1 MSPLKEISFSEKIF
15 ILIRRANRP
24 SCSFI
29 TVLRYR
35 RVETFLNEEY
45 SACVLVEYERNWP
58 NRGGHKHENES
69 QLNRWDSLLI
79 TNRQKVAHYF
89 QLRIFSASETESIK
103 EELDYAEKKW
113 PEKIDMYMF
122 SRSWASI
129 EDGFYPVDVIW
140 QKGMYIH
147 I

>member
-1 MSPLKEISFSEKIF
+1 M
-15 ILIRRANRP
+15 
-24 SCSFI
+24 
-29 TVLRYR
+29 
-35 RVETFLNEEY
+35 
-45 SACVLVEYERNWP
+45 
-58 NRGGHKHENES
+58 
-69 QLNRWDSLLI
+69 LI